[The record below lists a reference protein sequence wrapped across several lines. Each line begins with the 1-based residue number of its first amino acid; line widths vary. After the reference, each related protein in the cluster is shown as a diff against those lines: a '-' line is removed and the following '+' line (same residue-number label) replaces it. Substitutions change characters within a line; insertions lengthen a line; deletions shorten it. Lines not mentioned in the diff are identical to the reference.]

1 MTQGSFS
8 KKKHQASLKGILKS
22 LGPGI
27 LYAGAAIGASH
38 LVQSTRAGAN
48 YGFKLIWIIILI
60 NLFKYPFFEF
70 GYRYTAATGENM
82 LVGYRKLGRWVIV
95 CFFALMVCTGVV
107 NVAAIT
113 IVTTGLAL
121 CFFNIRVDPFML
133 STLLLAAILAML
145 FVGRYAMLDRIMKI
159 MIAVLSILCIITFVI
174 AAGHRMPANSGF
186 SPPPVWDQVGIA
198 FLIALM
204 GWMPTPIE
212 ASVFPSLWAIERRK
226 QTRYRPKFREALVD
240 FHVGYIG
247 SAVMAIFFLGLGA
260 LVMYGSGETFSN
272 STVTFSQQIVSI
284 FSKTLGAWSF
294 PVIAAIALITMFS
307 TALTVIDGYPRTLEA
322 ALHQIFPGLNRD
334 HKRLYW
340 IGVIGLSLT
349 AILIIGY
356 FTSSMKRL
364 LDFATMI
371 SFLAAPVFGFLNY
384 KVVTSKFIPGDSYP
398 RKWLRV
404 WAILGII
411 FLCAFSLIF
420 LVSRIGSI
428 R

>member
-1 MTQGSFS
+1 M
-8 KKKHQASLKGILKS
+8 KS

-70 GYRYTAATGENM
+70 AYRYTAATGQNM
-82 LVGYRKLGRWVIV
+82 LVGYRKLGRWVILS
-95 CFFALMVCTGVV
+95 FFALMICTGVV

-113 IVTTGLAL
+113 IVTTGLTL
-121 CFFNIRVDPFML
+121 CFFNIRVDPFLL
-133 STLLLAAILAML
+133 STLLLGAILVL
-145 FVGRYAMLDRIMKI
+145 LIIGRYAMLDRIMKI
-159 MIAVLSILCIITFVI
+159 MIAFLSVLCIITFVI
-174 AAGHRMPANSGF
+174 AAGHHVPAEPGF
-186 SPPPVWDQVGIA
+186 TPPPVWDQVGIG

-226 QTRYRPKFREALVD
+226 MTRYRPKFREALVD

-247 SAVMAIFFLGLGA
+247 SAIMAIFFLGLGA
-260 LVMYGSGETFSN
+260 LVMYGSGETFSD

-294 PVIAAIALITMFS
+294 PVIAAIAMITMFS
-307 TALTVIDGYPRTLEA
+307 TALTVIDAYPRTLEA
-322 ALHQIFPGLNRD
+322 ALHQIFPGLKRDNR
-334 HKRLYW
+334 KIYW
-340 IGVIGLSLT
+340 IWVIGLSFA

-371 SFLAAPVFGFLNY
+371 SFLAAPVFGYLNY
-384 KVVTSKFIPGDSYP
+384 KVVTSTFIPGDSAP
-398 RKWLRV
+398 RRWLRV

-411 FLCAFSLIF
+411 FLCGFSLIF
-420 LVSRIGSI
+420 LISRIGSFI
-428 R
+428 Q

>member
-1 MTQGSFS
+1 MIPDPEKS
-8 KKKHQASLKGILKS
+8 KNHQVSLKGIAKS

-95 CFFALMVCTGVV
+95 SFFILMVCTGVV

-121 CFFNIRVDPFML
+121 VFFNIRVDPFLL
-133 STLLLAAILAML
+133 STLLLAAILVML
-145 FVGRYAMLDRIMKI
+145 FIGRYAMLDRIMKI
-159 MIAVLSILCIITFVI
+159 MIAILSVLCIITFVI
-174 AAGHRMPANSGF
+174 AAGHHMPAEPGF
-186 SPPPVWDQVGIA
+186 NPPPVWSQVGIA

-294 PVIAAIALITMFS
+294 PVIAAIALT
-307 TALTVIDGYPRTLEA
+307 
-322 ALHQIFPGLNRD
+322 
-334 HKRLYW
+334 
-340 IGVIGLSLT
+340 
-349 AILIIGY
+349 
-356 FTSSMKRL
+356 
-364 LDFATMI
+364 
-371 SFLAAPVFGFLNY
+371 
-384 KVVTSKFIPGDSYP
+384 
-398 RKWLRV
+398 
-404 WAILGII
+404 
-411 FLCAFSLIF
+411 CA
-420 LVSRIGSI
+420 
-428 R
+428 